1 MVLISNDLDSLSLLV
16 KGTEQYCRKFRV
28 NLVPSKTKL
37 LVFNTPP
44 QKLLVEFAQKMTDI
58 CINGQAIDF
67 ADKAEHV
74 GIIRCPDGN
83 MPHIL
88 GRITAHRKA
97 MQAINAAGVARHH
110 MGNPTASLRI
120 HQMYGTSV
128 LFSGIACLYLSP
140 SEVKIIDSHYQRTI
154 QSIQKLHQGTPRA
167 FTFLMAGCLPGEA
180 IVHMKQLTLFL
191 MICHLPEDILHLHG
205 KYVLATGQ
213 PPKKSWFSQILVLCE
228 KYQLPHPHLL
238 LEHPLSKD
246 PFKKHVKQAVT
257 KFWEDVLQQE
267 ALELLSLKM
276 FHALSRSLSQ
286 PDYIWVTAGNNSF
299 EVRKSCILAR
309 MMSGR
314 YRTDYFA
321 RLWTSN
327 KKGLCLIPGCADKI
341 GDLQHLLIECSAL
354 SDTRTTIIE
363 ILIKKA
369 IMLLPL
375 HSLLKMIFHS
385 QSELQC
391 CFILDPFSF
400 HEVRFLCNLYG
411 QTITKFICYFVRTF
425 AYTIHIERKKFLE
438 L

>member
-1 MVLISNDLDSLSLLV
+1 M
-16 KGTEQYCRKFRV
+16 E
-28 NLVPSKTKL
+28 
-37 LVFNTPP
+37 LVFYSLVLHVFTCHPP
-44 QKLLVEFAQKMTDI
+44 RSRLLT
-58 CINGQAIDF
+58 
-67 ADKAEHV
+67 
-74 GIIRCPDGN
+74 
-83 MPHIL
+83 
-88 GRITAHRKA
+88 RIT
-97 MQAINAAGVARHH
+97 NA
-110 MGNPTASLRI
+110 
-120 HQMYGTSV
+120 
-128 LFSGIACLYLSP
+128 
-140 SEVKIIDSHYQRTI
+140 
-154 QSIQKLHQGTPRA
+154 QSRA
-167 FTFLMAGCLPGEA
+167 FKNFIRVLQGPLHLPGEA

-354 SDTRTTIIE
+354 SDTRTKIIE
-363 ILIKKA
+363 FPIKKA

-375 HSLLKMIFHS
+375 HSILKMILPS
-385 QSELQC
+385 SAQAQASTWAELVI
-391 CFILDPFSF
+391 ILINPATHPPHRKSMK
-400 HEVRFLCNLYG
+400 ERNSTSYRKQKLLSSMNRP
-411 QTITKFICYFVRTF
+411 QN
-425 AYTIHIERKKFLE
+425 HILT
-438 L
+438 